1 MKKYQVDSIQVWDDF
16 EHAGTRYAMG
26 HLSCHAVMFKGEK
39 LSPEFLVTY
48 GLHCFTD
55 DNSEYAIAFAYPDGR
70 HERRVCL
77 ERYEASKK
85 LRGLLEKLDQ
95 GAVIHQTR
103 DERFFT
109 MKMLNSATGK
119 LELYKICLA
128 FFHEHRLL
136 RMHVTSA
143 FSPVGVKASTS
154 QSTGRV
160 SISSRSQCRPE
171 ANLRGCVPKRSEIDT
186 RNDQARNSD
195 PLSRRG
201 SQLPNSV
208 RCGRAGRCRL
218 VMDELL
224 FSSSG
229 VRSED
234 PCNHPERDQVAK

>member
-39 LSPEFLVTY
+39 LSPEFVVTY

-143 FSPVGVKASTS
+143 FFA
-154 QSTGRV
+154 
-160 SISSRSQCRPE
+160 
-171 ANLRGCVPKRSEIDT
+171 
-186 RNDQARNSD
+186 
-195 PLSRRG
+195 RRG
-201 SQLPNSV
+201 EGVDFPVNRKGFNIFKIAMQTRSKPKGLCPKEV
-208 RCGRAGRCRL
+208 RNRHKKSPGQKQRSPLKEGISATEQRALR
-218 VMDELL
+218 
-224 FSSSG
+224 
-229 VRSED
+229 
-234 PCNHPERDQVAK
+234 